1 VVPRPCWCTA
11 RGRQNK
17 PRRRGG
23 VRTELG
29 RHVLGGDA
37 HGGEAVLGRL
47 AVLRACARPHDF
59 PVGTTS
65 VRNHSRARTE
75 IDRSGNVARRGTKG
89 RSAHRKTQRARP
101 GPPCLPQHSA
111 QHTPPPPPG
120 NRSEAISDVSR
131 LLTPPAELAQTFSFS
146 LTHSLSLSACGCVA
160 NILPRPDSSLS
171 TPVRSL
177 RRGVLFSI
185 ATLSRSTAQRPGGL
199 GPAQG
204 AARCCR
210 WAAGL

>member
-1 VVPRPCWCTA
+1 MWQGEARKGEVHTEKLRELVRVPHVCHSTA
-11 RGRQNK
+11 RNTH
-17 PRRRGG
+17 PR
-23 VRTELG
+23 
-29 RHVLGGDA
+29 
-37 HGGEAVLGRL
+37 
-47 AVLRACARPHDF
+47 
-59 PVGTTS
+59 
-65 VRNHSRARTE
+65 
-75 IDRSGNVARRGTKG
+75 
-89 RSAHRKTQRARP
+89 
-101 GPPCLPQHSA
+101 
-111 QHTPPPPPG
+111 PPPG